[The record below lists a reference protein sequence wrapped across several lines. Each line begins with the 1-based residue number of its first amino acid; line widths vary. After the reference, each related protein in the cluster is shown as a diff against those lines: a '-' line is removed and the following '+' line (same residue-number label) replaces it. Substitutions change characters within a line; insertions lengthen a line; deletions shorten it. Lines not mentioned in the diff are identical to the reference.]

1 MTFTIGVDVGG
12 TKVLGG
18 VVDEFGEVHKTA
30 RRDTPKEGGA
40 ALTAAIAEVAN
51 ELKAQFPVE
60 SVGVSAAGWV
70 SSDRKTMLATPN
82 ISGWNG
88 ANLHQELT
96 GLIGLPEF
104 AALARAAVLLPV
116 LCHETQSLTT
126 MPMERAAPAIMAI
139 ALSIESQFRSGIFTV
154 ASFSSC
160 AFVIVPTFTL
170 FG

>member
-1 MTFTIGVDVGG
+1 MAGIDAETD
-12 TKVLGG
+12 
-18 VVDEFGEVHKTA
+18 
-30 RRDTPKEGGA
+30 RDFNR
-40 ALTAAIAEVAN
+40 LV
-51 ELKAQFPVE
+51 ELREAHLLHE
-60 SVGVSAAGWV
+60 I
-70 SSDRKTMLATPN
+70 DRLA
-82 ISGWNG
+82 
-88 ANLHQELT
+88 

-160 AFVIVPTFTL
+160 AFVMVPTFTL